1 MQSAAGVQTFLR
13 ELCRFPRRSPRFK
26 IFYYSTLKS
35 GLLTGMKKSITLRG
49 FSAYR
54 LWTQVPRVEI
64 SFLPDLLMFAA
75 AMALFYGVLEVGRT
89 WLGPFTPEVEISRS
103 PWALP
108 VYAGYSLLRI
118 TIAYVLSLVFTLVYG
133 YIAAYNP
140 KAERFMIP
148 LLDVLQSIP
157 VLSFLPGVMLAMVAL
172 FPGRQLGVEAGAIL
186 LIFTGQVWNMAFS
199 FYASLKSIPKEMRE
213 AASIYRFSW
222 WQRFTEMELPFAA
235 IGLVWN
241 SMMSVAGGWF
251 FLMACEMFVLGARDF
266 RLPGLGSYLQT
277 AASAGD
283 TRSILWGIATMVAVI
298 VLLDQ
303 IVWRPVIAWA
313 EKFKVEQVEST
324 DVPRSW
330 VLDLFRHSPG
340 LQQIHNRT
348 VQPLREK
355 LLMFFARERKTDEA
369 EQPTPW
375 KVWLTRP
382 LAIALLAGVGYGI
395 VRVAMLLSGL
405 QKAELHEAGIGLVA
419 TFLRVNLALL
429 LGALWTIPAGVAIG
443 FNPRL
448 ARIAQP
454 LAQIAASVPA
464 TALFPVVLLLLIK
477 VGGGLG
483 LGSIALLL
491 LGTQWYILFNVI
503 AGAIAIPTDLKE
515 CCSVF
520 RLEGIER
527 WKKLILPGIF
537 PYLVTGLVTASGG
550 AWNASIV
557 AEYFHFKGQIY
568 TTVGLGATISQA
580 SDGGNFD
587 LLLAA
592 TILMAAT
599 VVTINRLVW
608 RRLYA
613 LAETRY
619 RLET

>member
-1 MQSAAGVQTFLR
+1 
-13 ELCRFPRRSPRFK
+13 
-26 IFYYSTLKS
+26 
-35 GLLTGMKKSITLRG
+35 MKKSITLRG

-54 LWTQVPRVEI
+54 LWTQLPRIEV
-64 SFLPDLLMFAA
+64 SHLPDVIMFGAGI
-75 AMALFYGVLEVGRT
+75 ALFYAVVTVGRS
-89 WLGPFTPEVEISRS
+89 WFGPFTPSVEISRS
-103 PWALP
+103 LRALP
-108 VYAGYSLLRI
+108 TYAGYSLLRI
-118 TIAYVLSLVFTLVYG
+118 TIAYVLSLGFALVYG
-133 YIAAYNP
+133 YVAAYNP
-140 KAERFMIP
+140 RAERFMLP

-172 FPGRQLGVEAGAIL
+172 FPGRQLGVELGAIL

-199 FYASLKSIPKEMRE
+199 FYASLKSIPKDMRE
-213 AASIYRFSW
+213 AAEIYRFSW
-222 WQRFTEMELPFAA
+222 WQRFTQMELPFSA

-251 FLMACEMFVLGARDF
+251 ALMVCEMFVLGSRDF

-283 TRSILWGIATMVAVI
+283 TASMVWGVATMVLVI

-303 IVWRPVIAWA
+303 FVWRPVIAWA

-324 DVPRSW
+324 DAPRSW
-330 VLDLFRHSPG
+330 VLNLVQHSSG
-340 LQQIHNRT
+340 L
-348 VQPLREK
+348 
-355 LLMFFARERKTDEA
+355 ARIRQKT
-369 EQPTPW
+369 
-375 KVWLTRP
+375 LRP
-382 LAIALLAGVGYGI
+382 LGERVLLYFAQKHSEKRPEEPAAAWREWLLRGLAVLALGGIGYGV
-395 VRVAMLLSGL
+395 VRVAIILSGVG
-405 QKAELHEAGIGLVA
+405 KAELHATALGLGA

-429 LGALWTIPAGVAIG
+429 IGALWTIPVGVAIG

-464 TALFPVVLLLLIK
+464 TALLPVILLVLIRL
-477 VGGGLG
+477 GGGLG
-483 LGSIALLL
+483 LASIVVLL
-491 LGTQWYILFNVI
+491 LGTQWYVLFNVI
-503 AGAIAIPTDLKE
+503 AGAMAIPTDLKE

-520 RLEGIER
+520 RVRGFER

-568 TTVGLGATISQA
+568 TTTGLGATIQQA
-580 SDGGNFD
+580 TDSGDFH
-587 LLLAA
+587 LLLVA
-592 TILMAAT
+592 TMMMAAT

-608 RRLYA
+608 RKLYG
-613 LAETRY
+613 LAETRF